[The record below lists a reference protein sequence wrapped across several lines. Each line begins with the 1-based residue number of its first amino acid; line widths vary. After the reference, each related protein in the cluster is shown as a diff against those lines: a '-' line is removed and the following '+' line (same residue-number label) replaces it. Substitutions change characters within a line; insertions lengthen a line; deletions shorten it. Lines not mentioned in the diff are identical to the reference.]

1 MKKVF
6 DDPAMQERF
15 EKALALYETVR
26 LVIAAKVDMSN
37 PTEVI
42 NQLSA
47 IQGVQASASQAKAM
61 FTYLTDK
68 FTARKLSMLDMES
81 KGAMEKKAIL
91 NSEVGDVSFWN
102 EVSELNL
109 KQMSYQIEIL
119 RSALSYLKSE
129 MQNLNN

>member
-26 LVIAAKVDMSN
+26 LVISAKVDMSN
-37 PTEVI
+37 PQEVI

-47 IQGVQASASQAKAM
+47 IQGIQASASQAKAM

-68 FTARKLSMLDMES
+68 FTARKLSVLDMES

>member
-15 EKALALYETVR
+15 EKALAMYETVR
-26 LVIAAKVDMSN
+26 LVISTKVDMSN
-37 PTEVI
+37 PQEVI

-47 IQGVQASASQAKAM
+47 IQGIQSTASQAKAM

-68 FTARKLSMLDMES
+68 FTARKLSILDMES

-102 EVSELNL
+102 EVCELNIKEL
-109 KQMSYQIEIL
+109 HYQVEIL
-119 RSALSYLKSE
+119 RSALSYCKSE

>member
-15 EKALALYETVR
+15 EKALAMYETVR
-26 LVIAAKVDMSN
+26 LVISTKVDMSN
-37 PTEVI
+37 PQEVI

-47 IQGVQASASQAKAM
+47 IQGVQSTASQAKAM

-68 FTARKLSMLDMES
+68 FTARKLSVLDMES

-102 EVSELNL
+102 EVCELNI
-109 KQMSYQIEIL
+109 KQMSYQVEIL
-119 RSALSYLKSE
+119 RSALSYAKSE

>member
-26 LVIAAKVDMSN
+26 TVIATKVDMSN
-37 PTEVI
+37 PQEVI

-47 IQGVQASASQAKAM
+47 IQSVQASASQAKAM

-68 FTARKLSMLDMES
+68 FTARKLSVLDMES